1 MVISHFKIKV
11 ITIFQVTF
19 MVERFSEPE
28 NSTPRP
34 QKSHA
39 KLQIIPRKRTS
50 KKELRKV
57 KFNRVMSKKVVKRYA
72 KNKQKLRR
80 KLVIDLSKVKAQW
93 LALVINGIHM
103 YMWTQAKR
111 HRKHQQLPSIAS
123 KLIFGELTEIA
134 CLKSTQWKFNT
145 VCDTWIL
152 LY

>member
-1 MVISHFKIKV
+1 
-11 ITIFQVTF
+11 

-50 KKELRKV
+50 KQDLRKV

-123 KLIFGELTEIA
+123 KLISGELTEIA